1 MLNIDEKKSS
11 SLKDNYTLGIDNEI
25 VEVNKLENDIAL
37 IIGSY
42 QKKINAVV
50 FRNQMKNKGF
60 KYCKIIK
67 KNNFPNHW
75 VVLNLYKN
83 KEEAIL
89 ARERFLI
96 NGWIKQM

>member
-1 MLNIDEKKSS
+1 
-11 SLKDNYTLGIDNEI
+11 
-25 VEVNKLENDIAL
+25 
-37 IIGSY
+37 
-42 QKKINAVV
+42 
-50 FRNQMKNKGF
+50 MKNKGF